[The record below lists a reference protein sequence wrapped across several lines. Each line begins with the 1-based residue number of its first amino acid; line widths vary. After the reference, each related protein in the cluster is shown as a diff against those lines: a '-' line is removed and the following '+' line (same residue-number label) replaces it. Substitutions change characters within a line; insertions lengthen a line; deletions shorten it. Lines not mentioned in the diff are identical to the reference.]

1 MPQPPPSTTILIVED
16 DMIVGTHIS
25 MVLVEAGYEVSGVIP
40 SAEAALRHLEV
51 EEADLVLMDIN
62 LKGKMDGIEA
72 AQHIYERHGLPVIF
86 LTANSDAGTFQRA
99 KQALP
104 YAFLNKPFQPEALLQ
119 AIELAAYR
127 SQENPTR
134 SESVQKPVDALDDR
148 IFVRDKDKM
157 MKISLEDIHYVKAE
171 RNYCTLITSAKSY
184 TLSIPLKSFEEKVSS
199 DLFCRVHRS
208 FLVNLKQVESL
219 DEHHVFCSGE
229 AIPLSKAYKKE
240 LNQRLNV
247 L

>member
-1 MPQPPPSTTILIVED
+1 MPQTPPATTILIVED

-40 SAEAALRHLEV
+40 SAEAALRHLEAEV
-51 EEADLVLMDIN
+51 PDLVLMDIN
-62 LKGKMDGIEA
+62 LKGEMDGIEA
-72 AQHIYERHGLPVIF
+72 AQHIFERHRLPVIF

-99 KQALP
+99 KQAFP
-104 YAFLNKPFQPEALLQ
+104 HAFINKPFQPEALLQ

-127 SQENPTR
+127 SQENPAENSRT
-134 SESVQKPVDALDDR
+134 QNIAAPLADR
-148 IFVRDKDKM
+148 IFVRDKHKM
-157 MKISLEDIHYVKAE
+157 VKISLADIHYVKAE

-199 DLFCRVHRS
+199 ALFCRVHRS
-208 FLVNLKQVESL
+208 FLVNLHQVESL

-240 LNQRLNV
+240 LSLRLNV

>member
-1 MPQPPPSTTILIVED
+1 MSQTSPVLNILIVED

-25 MVLVEAGYEVSGVIP
+25 MLLTEAGYEVSGLLP
-40 SAEAALRHLEV
+40 SAEAALSHLE
-51 EEADLVLMDIN
+51 AHDTDLVLMDIN

-86 LTANSDAGTFQRA
+86 LTANSDPGTFQRA

-127 SQENPTR
+127 SQENP
-134 SESVQKPVDALDDR
+134 SLSAPSPKSVAPLSDR
-148 IFVRDKDKM
+148 IFVRDKNKM
-157 MKISLEDIHYVKAE
+157 VKISLEDIHYVKAE
-171 RNYCTLITSAKSY
+171 RNYCTLVTPAKSY

-199 DLFCRVHRS
+199 SLFCRVHRS
-208 FLVNLKQVESL
+208 FLVNLQQVESL

-240 LNQRLNV
+240 LSQRLNV

>member
-1 MPQPPPSTTILIVED
+1 MPTPSPALSILIVED

-25 MVLVEAGYEVSGVIP
+25 MLLLEAGYEVNGIIP
-40 SAEAALRHLEV
+40 SAEAALSHLD
-51 EEADLVLMDIN
+51 AHGSDLVLMDIN
-62 LKGKMDGIEA
+62 LKGKMDGVEA
-72 AQHIYERHGLPVIF
+72 AQHIFDRHRLPVIF
-86 LTANSDAGTFQRA
+86 LTANADAGTFQRA
-99 KQALP
+99 KQAFP
-104 YAFLNKPFQPEALLQ
+104 YAFINKPFQPEALLQ

-127 SQENPTR
+127 SQESSSHSVRAPK
-134 SESVQKPVDALDDR
+134 ESAPLTDR
-148 IFVRDKDKM
+148 IFVRDKQKM
-157 MKISLEDIHYVKAE
+157 VKISLEDIHYVKAE

-199 DLFCRVHRS
+199 GLFCRVHRS
-208 FLVNLKQVESL
+208 FLVNLQQVESL
-219 DEHHVFCSGE
+219 DEHYVFCSGE